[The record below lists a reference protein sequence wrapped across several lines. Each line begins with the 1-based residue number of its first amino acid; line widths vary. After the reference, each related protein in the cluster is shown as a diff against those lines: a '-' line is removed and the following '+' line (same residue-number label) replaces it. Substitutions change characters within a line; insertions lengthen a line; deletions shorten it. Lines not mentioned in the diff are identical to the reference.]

1 MTVYKYIYNIY
12 IIQKLN
18 IHDTEICV
26 TDGLASLS
34 FAGLARCETGPGNR
48 KVCRGRCLF
57 LGWMNFLGPETSLV
71 SLKMQ
76 KDEVL
81 CLKFGAKLVAAVSS
95 WETILISTQQG
106 FNVDG
111 IPGC

>member
-1 MTVYKYIYNIY
+1 MRNRTGKP
-12 IIQKLN
+12 K
-18 IHDTEICV
+18 
-26 TDGLASLS
+26 SLQRP
-34 FAGLARCETGPGNR
+34 LP
-48 KVCRGRCLF
+48 F

-95 WETILISTQQG
+95 WETIYIILHYGFNISTL
-106 FNVDG
+106 
-111 IPGC
+111 

>member
-1 MTVYKYIYNIY
+1 
-12 IIQKLN
+12 
-18 IHDTEICV
+18 
-26 TDGLASLS
+26 
-34 FAGLARCETGPGNR
+34 
-48 KVCRGRCLF
+48 
-57 LGWMNFLGPETSLV
+57 
-71 SLKMQ
+71 MQ